1 MKNVQLL
8 KYSLL
13 AIAVQSVS
21 GCNVKTQELADFEP
35 IVRPVAPKPM
45 VYKSGSLFQERS
57 ISLYEDPKPY
67 RIGDILTIILNEKTS
82 ASKKAGTSTK
92 KEDEIVTANPTLFGV
107 QPTFKGNNILEFSVA
122 PEREFAG
129 EADSSQSN
137 SLTGEITVT
146 VVDILPNGNLVVQGE
161 KWFTLNQ
168 GKEYIRIAGVVRP
181 QDVFA
186 DNTLPSSKLAD
197 AQIAYSGEG
206 FLADANTQG
215 WFGQFMNGKWWP
227 F

>member
-1 MKNVQLL
+1 MKNLQLV

-13 AIAVQSVS
+13 AISIQSLL
-21 GCNVKTQELADFEP
+21 GCNVKPQELTDFEP
-35 IVRPVAPKPM
+35 IVRPVAPRPM
-45 VYKSGSLFQERS
+45 IYNSGSLYQERS
-57 ISLYEDPKPY
+57 ISLYEDPKPHQ
-67 RIGDILTIILNEKTS
+67 IGDILTIILNEKTS

-92 KEDEIVTANPTLFGV
+92 KDDEITTANPTLFGV
-107 QPTFKGNNILEFSVA
+107 QPTLKGNNVLEFSVA
-122 PEREFAG
+122 PEREFNG

-181 QDVFA
+181 MDVLA

>member
-1 MKNVQLL
+1 MKNLQLV

-13 AIAVQSVS
+13 AISIQSLL
-21 GCNVKTQELADFEP
+21 GCNVKPQELTDFEP
-35 IVRPVAPKPM
+35 IVRPVAPRPM
-45 VYKSGSLFQERS
+45 IYNSGSLYQERS
-57 ISLYEDPKPY
+57 ISLYEDPKPHQ
-67 RIGDILTIILNEKTS
+67 IGDILTIILNEKTS

-92 KEDEIVTANPTLFGV
+92 KDDEITSANPTLFGV
-107 QPTFKGNNILEFSVA
+107 QPTFQGNNVLEFSVS
-122 PEREFAG
+122 PEREFNG

-181 QDVFA
+181 MDVLA

-215 WFGQFMNGKWWP
+215 WFGRFMNGKWWP